1 MKISSLVALILVGAW
16 FDVRAAEEVESV
28 LSRLMSESSCSWCVS
43 LRAFN
48 ASVTSNMAVLAEMD
62 TADAKAARAA
72 WCEAMLSFPVS
83 TNDYRRYRLWMN
95 EKVQWTSGCSNG
107 FVEPN
112 YTNIWL
118 KTADLLHGI
127 RMAARDNEELLQQ
140 VSAERSSVAAQAAS
154 NGIVSVSCGMPGW
167 YWKEVDQL
175 AHCQRFSEVVRTVL
189 VDQFGKKGIP
199 RLPPETRWSFYTNFV
214 ERASLNDNDRAKI
227 REAID
232 KAGVD

>member
-1 MKISSLVALILVGAW
+1 
-16 FDVRAAEEVESV
+16 
-28 LSRLMSESSCSWCVS
+28 
-43 LRAFN
+43 
-48 ASVTSNMAVLAEMD
+48 
-62 TADAKAARAA
+62 
-72 WCEAMLSFPVS
+72 
-83 TNDYRRYRLWMN
+83 
-95 EKVQWTSGCSNG
+95 
-107 FVEPN
+107 
-112 YTNIWL
+112 
-118 KTADLLHGI
+118 
-127 RMAARDNEELLQQ
+127 MAARDNEELLQQ